1 MGYKLRVSEQAEK
14 DSLNAIDYYDQINP
28 FLSSRF
34 ISELFEVYQRITHNP
49 EQYSYISSDK
59 QYQFR
64 DVKLKSFPYA
74 VIYEVRECDIYVTA
88 ILNTYRKPFIT

>member
-14 DSLNAIDYYDQINP
+14 DSLNAIDYYGQINP

-34 ISELFEVYQRITHNP
+34 ISELFEVYQKITHNP

-64 DVKLKSFPYA
+64 DVKLKSFPY
-74 VIYEVRECDIYVTA
+74 VI
-88 ILNTYRKPFIT
+88 ITK